1 MHQLEIDASPSQ
13 IKKLIKGHKVRVKR
27 GKGLC
32 LVVHPNTYNIAS
44 RSFNKGKGTQLQLS
58 QEEIR
63 ANSAPEPDQDVQED
77 DYDMETSGAGIFD
90 NIRDFGRKVQS
101 GISQAQDIGRKV
113 KSGYDKVKSGYDK
126 AEGYA
131 RTAQR
136 GYDKYKNY
144 TPNQGLNEA
153 FSHLKLSDRLNKEL
167 GSNYGYLQRAGLD
180 NAIQG
185 AKSAA
190 LSRMGIDARMMDAP
204 MHKLMSGY
212 GLHPYEPHSRML
224 GGQLE
229 RGSIGRNGGMISM
242 YTPPALVSQP
252 FSANF
257 QFQHFLPPQY
267 QHFNS
272 GAGTTGTGLYL

>member
-13 IKKLIKGHKVRVKR
+13 IRKLIKGHKVRVKR

-44 RSFNKGKGTQLQLS
+44 RSFNKGKGTQLQLT

-63 ANSAPEPDQDVQED
+63 ANSAPAPDQDVQED
-77 DYDMETSGAGIFD
+77 DYDMETSGSGLFD
-90 NIRDFGRKVQS
+90 DMRNF
-101 GISQAQDIGRKV
+101 GRKV
-113 KSGYDKVKSGYDK
+113 KSSYDK
-126 AEGYA
+126 AQGYA

-144 TPNQGLNEA
+144 TPNQGLNEI

-190 LSRMGIDARMMDAP
+190 MSKMGIDARMMDAP
-204 MHKLMSGY
+204 IHKLLSGN
-212 GLHPYEPHSRML
+212 GLHEPHSRMV

-272 GAGTTGTGLYL
+272 GGHDLTGSGLYL

>member
-13 IKKLIKGHKVRVKR
+13 IRKLIKGHKVRVKR

-32 LVVHPNTYNIAS
+32 LTVHPNTYNIAS
-44 RSFNKGKGTQLQLS
+44 RSFNKGKGTQLQLT

-63 ANSAPEPDQDVQED
+63 ANYAPAPDQDVQED

-90 NIRDFGRKVQS
+90 DMRNLGRKVQS
-101 GISQAQDIGRKV
+101 GISKAQDFGR
-113 KSGYDKVKSGYDK
+113 KVKSGYDK

-131 RTAQR
+131 RTAER
-136 GYDKYKNY
+136 AYDKYKNY

-204 MHKLMSGY
+204 MHKIMSGN
-212 GLHPYEPHSRML
+212 GLHEPHSRMV

-229 RGSIGRNGGMISM
+229 RASIGRNGGMISM

-272 GAGTTGTGLYL
+272 GGGATGTGLYL